1 MRPTMDPKGTET
13 TRYLVAS
20 AFLPGA
26 WFRRRVLD
34 HVRARPIAH
43 APEVGFDLPLVADAC
58 AYAERR
64 QARYDAVLV
73 GLAASCCVA
82 IAVVFNAIP
91 RPEPVVFLL
100 LQFYWIAI
108 IVRLHQRGSEL
119 ALLRTYCRKD
129 AFDPEAVARLVGR
142 QARDGQR
149 GRSGAQNLVVYN
161 AFTPFVGSGIGLGD
175 WSFDV
180 DLSRGKETIETL
192 GKKAEVLPFA
202 IEALYERVDQGLADL
217 EIPGT
222 AVCDAIYVR
231 GRDIRDD
238 RYVLPDR
245 YSRPLGHVDPRMV
258 RHFMGKSG
266 SRVRHY
272 KWIQVHDWGSELV
285 VSYFLRLSR
294 RGSHSLFV
302 EVSKYVLPPLHAS
315 LCAVDS
321 LLDDEW
327 RQVAL
332 LALRELSLLPAT
344 LLAAWTRTLLRVS
357 EVLVRL
363 LGVEARAYRRQIDRN
378 VLYDYGA
385 RTSLR
390 EQLTSGFY
398 SHFFQK
404 MDQEMYVKVVE
415 TRLLD
420 TLIDFL
426 DEHDVD
432 TTELRS
438 RQTTILNQGTLVGS
452 VRAEVVAIG
461 PGAKASQ
468 QKKTRVT
475 RRPVPLKRAA

>member
-1 MRPTMDPKGTET
+1 VARSWRCSGPTAGET
-13 TRYLVAS
+13 PS
-20 AFLPGA
+20 
-26 WFRRRVLD
+26 
-34 HVRARPIAH
+34 
-43 APEVGFDLPLVADAC
+43 
-58 AYAERR
+58 
-64 QARYDAVLV
+64 
-73 GLAASCCVA
+73 
-82 IAVVFNAIP
+82 IP
-91 RPEPVVFLL
+91 RP
-100 LQFYWIAI
+100 W
-108 IVRLHQRGSEL
+108 RGSS
-119 ALLRTYCRKD
+119 
-129 AFDPEAVARLVGR
+129 VG
-142 QARDGQR
+142 RDGQR

-180 DLSRGKETIETL
+180 DLSRGKETFE
-192 GKKAEVLPFA
+192 KKADVVPFA
-202 IEALYERVDQGLADL
+202 IEGLYDRVDQGIADL

-231 GRDIRDD
+231 GRDIRDE
-238 RYVLPDR
+238 RYLLPDP
-245 YSRPLGHVDPRMV
+245 YSRPATHADPRMV

-272 KWIQVHDWGSELV
+272 KWIQIHDWGSELV

-302 EVSKYVLPPLHAS
+302 EVSKYVLPPLHPS

-321 LLDDEW
+321 LLDDDW
-327 RQVAL
+327 RQFGL
-332 LALRELSLLPAT
+332 LTLRELLLLPAT

-357 EVLVRL
+357 EILVRL
-363 LGVEARAYRRQIDRN
+363 LGLEARAYRRQIDRN

-385 RTSLR
+385 RASLR
-390 EQLTSGFY
+390 EKLTSGFY

-426 DEHDVD
+426 DEHRVD

-452 VRAEVVAIG
+452 VQAEVVAIG
-461 PGAKASQ
+461 PRAKASQ
-468 QKKTRVT
+468 QKKTKVT

>member
-1 MRPTMDPKGTET
+1 MDPKSTET

-26 WFRRRVLD
+26 WFRNRVLD

-58 AYAERR
+58 AHAERR
-64 QARYDAVLV
+64 QARYDGVLV
-73 GLAASCCVA
+73 GLAVLFSLTAAVA
-82 IAVVFNAIP
+82 YAAIP
-91 RPEPVVFLL
+91 RPEPFVFLL
-100 LQFYWIAI
+100 LQFCWGAF
-108 IVRLHQRGSEL
+108 IVRIHQRGSEL
-119 ALLRTYCRKD
+119 TLLRTLCRRD
-129 AFDPEAVARLVGR
+129 AFDPEAIARLVGR
-142 QARDGQR
+142 RARDGQR

-180 DLSRGKETIETL
+180 DLSRGKETL
-192 GKKAEVLPFA
+192 GKKADPVPFA
-202 IEALYERVDQGLADL
+202 IEQLYDQVDQGLADL

-222 AVCDAIYVR
+222 EVRDVVYVR
-231 GRDIRDD
+231 GRDIRNDP
-238 RYVLPDR
+238 YVLPDP
-245 YSRPLGHVDPRMV
+245 YSRPVTHADPRIV

-272 KWIQVHDWGSELV
+272 KWIQIHDWGSELV

-294 RGSHSLFV
+294 RGSHALFV
-302 EVSKYVLPPLHAS
+302 EVSKYVLPPLHPS
-315 LCAVDS
+315 LRAVDS

-332 LALRELSLLPAT
+332 LALTELLLLPFAVT
-344 LLAAWTRTLLRVS
+344 GAAARTLRRAWRGLD
-357 EVLVRL
+357 RL
-363 LGVEARAYRRQIDRN
+363 LGLEARRCRRQIDRN

-390 EQLTSGFY
+390 EQLTSGLF

-420 TLIDFL
+420 TLVDFL
-426 DEHDVD
+426 DEHGID
-432 TTELRS
+432 TAELRS
-438 RQTTILNQGTLVGS
+438 RQTTILNQGTFVGS
-452 VRAEVVAIG
+452 IQAEVVAVG
-461 PGAKASQ
+461 QGAKATKQ
-468 QKKTRVT
+468 RKVKIPRK
-475 RRPVPLKRAA
+475 PVALRRAA